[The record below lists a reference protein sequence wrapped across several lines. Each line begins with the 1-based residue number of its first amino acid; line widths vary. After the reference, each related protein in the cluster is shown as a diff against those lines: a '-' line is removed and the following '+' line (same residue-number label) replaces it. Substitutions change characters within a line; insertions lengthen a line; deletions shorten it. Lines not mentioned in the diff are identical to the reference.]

1 MVSCNRGNEKHYKNV
16 KNAGLVFIKKSIVIS
31 REESICLLDDLIDCL
46 IVVGLTISQILTNE
60 IQLNF

>member
-16 KNAGLVFIKKSIVIS
+16 KNAGLVFRKKSIVIS
-31 REESICLLDDLIDCL
+31 REELICLIDCL

>member
-16 KNAGLVFIKKSIVIS
+16 KNAGLVFRKKSIVIS
-31 REESICLLDDLIDCL
+31 KEELICLIDCL